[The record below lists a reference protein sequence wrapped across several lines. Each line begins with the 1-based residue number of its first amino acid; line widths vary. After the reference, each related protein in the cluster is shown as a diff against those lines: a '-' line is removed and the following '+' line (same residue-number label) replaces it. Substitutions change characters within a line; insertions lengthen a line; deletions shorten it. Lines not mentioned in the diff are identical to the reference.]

1 MVWAVGPM
9 SAVGEFL
16 AAKKRGRAT
25 ILKGGRMSHFP
36 ALRPKGYAPIA
47 ALLSAVLIQGCS
59 ANVSAPAPHGETRT
73 QCGVVSNS
81 DQRVPRCFNGGSD
94 PYLGSEGGYDVYGAR
109 PAAFQYRSSVDGGGA
124 VAGSR
129 TGSTVS
135 DPSDGTEH
143 ITVNDTADSLSY
155 NVTNINAHF
164 IGEGTTALPTGV
176 AITKDSAAG
185 TAVADFV
192 DAGGTAW
199 HASGAVDPDNVNV
212 DVTLTNSAG
221 LSTAGKYA
229 ISLWAPSFISAM
241 ARERAVQSVRH
252 TMAPSA
258 AKVAIAAGTV
268 AGVMALVAGAA
279 FATGFVPAG
288 FVATGLAIGATVV
301 AGIAQ
306 SADQDEKDK
315 ANKKC

>member
-1 MVWAVGPM
+1 MFGFPM
-9 SAVGEFL
+9 
-16 AAKKRGRAT
+16 
-25 ILKGGRMSHFP
+25 H
-36 ALRPKGYAPIA
+36 RPKSFASTA
-47 ALLSAVLIQGCS
+47 FLLSVVLVQGCS
-59 ANVSAPAPHGETRT
+59 VNGSAPAPHGETRV

-81 DQRVPRCFNGGSD
+81 SERVPQCFNGGGGD
-94 PYLGSEGGYDVYGAR
+94 PYLGSEGGYNVYGAR
-109 PAAFQYRSSVDGGGA
+109 PVPLQYRSSSADSSGTT
-124 VAGSR
+124 AGSG
-129 TGSTVS
+129 TGSAVS

-143 ITVNDTADSLSY
+143 ITVDDAADNLSY
-155 NVTNINAHF
+155 DVTNINAHF
-164 IGEGTTALPTGV
+164 IGEGATTLPTGV
-176 AITKDSAAG
+176 TITKNSAAG

-192 DAGGTAW
+192 DASGTAW
-199 HASGAVDPDNVNV
+199 HAVGTVDPDNVNV

-221 LSTAGKYA
+221 VSSAGKYA

-241 ARERAVQSVRH
+241 ARERAVQGLRH

-268 AGVMALVAGAA
+268 AGVMGLVAGAA

-288 FVATGLAIGATVV
+288 FVATGLAIGAAVV

-315 ANKKC
+315 AQKKC